1 MKFKTEGTSFLEYE
15 DDEVW
20 KEVFAKGVNLGATV
34 PGHYPGELPATEE
47 DYLRWFKQI
56 DDMGANVIR
65 VYTVHNPVFYSALV
79 KYNRDKGDDPLYFMQ
94 GIWSPEEQLIER
106 KDAYDEEII
115 QTFKA
120 EISKAVAAVYG
131 DINVEPKHGQSS
143 GKYKV
148 NAGKYLMAWHV
159 GTEWDPAMVDNTNT
173 VHKDVPQYEG
183 SYFSGTKDASPF
195 ENWLASLLDYTAAEE
210 QKYGWQHP
218 MTFTNWVTTD
228 VLEHPGNRCL
238 RKTWC
243 LSMRGM

>member
-1 MKFKTEGTSFLEYE
+1 MTKFGKRFCQRRES
-15 DDEVW
+15 
-20 KEVFAKGVNLGATV
+20 GATV

-106 KDAYDEEII
+106 KDAYDEEIV

-120 EISKAVAAVYG
+120 EISKAAAVYG
-131 DINVEPKHGQSS
+131 DINVEAKHGQSS

-159 GTEWDPAMVDNTNT
+159 GTEWDPTMVDNTNT
-173 VHKDVPQYEG
+173 VHKDVPRYEG
-183 SYFSGTKDASPF
+183 SYFGD
-195 ENWLASLLDYTAAEE
+195 E
-210 QKYGWQHP
+210 G
-218 MTFTNWVTTD
+218 
-228 VLEHPGNRCL
+228 
-238 RKTWC
+238 RK
-243 LSMRGM
+243 SF